1 MIVDEETR
9 SDRKRRAILEAATS
23 VFLNKGYGGSSVDE
37 IAAVAAVSKQ
47 TVYKHFKDKEQLFTA
62 IVLATTTDVDELVR
76 LVADTL
82 ADTTDLEK
90 DLGNLA
96 RQFINTLMQPRLLR
110 LRRLIIANA
119 ERLPEVA
126 RLWFERGFE
135 RVLKTL
141 ASCFQ
146 QLTERKLLRLD
157 DPLLAA
163 HHFVGL
169 LLWIPINKAMFSG
182 NDKSSTKTDLAK
194 YADAAVSV
202 FLAAYGRRR

>member
-194 YADAAVSV
+194 YADAAVGV